1 MFVQCALQT
10 DRIIAKYLAHSI
22 TQLHKQCSLTSH
34 WPRCR
39 QARMRASSCGTIAA
53 RLQVTWNWA
62 DCYKHRTAWRDNTP
76 ADNVTAVS
84 RVFIFYCPDYL
95 SGLHHHRLMLVTSQ
109 KLPRLQLSQSISDT
123 RTSSSSRMVTIQTML
138 RTVMHRARTLLTLR
152 AACTVV
158 LDKKSKC
165 KIITH

>member
-39 QARMRASSCGTIAA
+39 QARMMASSCGTIAS

-62 DCYKHRTAWRDNTP
+62 ECYKHT
-76 ADNVTAVS
+76 
-84 RVFIFYCPDYL
+84 
-95 SGLHHHRLMLVTSQ
+95 GLHGEIT
-109 KLPRLQLSQSISDT
+109 PQLI
-123 RTSSSSRMVTIQTML
+123 M
-138 RTVMHRARTLLTLR
+138 
-152 AACTVV
+152 
-158 LDKKSKC
+158 
-165 KIITH
+165 

>member
-22 TQLHKQCSLTSH
+22 TQLHKQSSLTSH

-39 QARMRASSCGTIAA
+39 QARMMASSCSTIAS

-62 DCYKHRTAWRDNTP
+62 ECYKHRTARRDNTP

-84 RVFIFYCPDYL
+84 GVFIYILL
-95 SGLHHHRLMLVTSQ
+95 SRLFE
-109 KLPRLQLSQSISDT
+109 RI
-123 RTSSSSRMVTIQTML
+123 TSSQTHVGNITEVAAAAAKSEHL
-138 RTVMHRARTLLTLR
+138 GHEDLLLLPDGDDPDHAPHRNAPRPHAPHSARSLH
-152 AACTVV
+152 CSVGQ
-158 LDKKSKC
+158 KK
-165 KIITH
+165 

>member
-1 MFVQCALQT
+1 MLNT
-10 DRIIAKYLAHSI
+10 WHTPSHSY
-22 TQLHKQCSLTSH
+22 TSSAAVCSRPTSH
-34 WPRCR
+34 WPWCR
-39 QARMRASSCGTIAA
+39 QASKSRSSCGTIAS

-62 DCYKHRTAWRDNTP
+62 ERCKHRTARRDNTP

-84 RVFIFYCPDYL
+84 GVFIYILL
-95 SGLHHHRLMLVTSQ
+95 SRLFERITSSQTLLVTSQ